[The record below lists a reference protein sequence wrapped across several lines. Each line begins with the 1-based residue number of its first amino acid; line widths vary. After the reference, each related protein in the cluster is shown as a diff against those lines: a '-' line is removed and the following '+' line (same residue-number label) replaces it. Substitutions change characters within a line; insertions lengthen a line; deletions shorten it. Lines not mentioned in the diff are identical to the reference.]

1 MKIAIIGSGIS
12 GLTAAYVLNKNHDIR
27 IFEANNYI
35 GGHTHTHDINIK
47 GKEFKVD
54 TGFIVYN
61 EKTYPNFIKLLDILG
76 VERQLS
82 TMGFSV
88 KSISKDYEYAGE
100 SLNSLF
106 AKRSNIFRLGFLKML
121 YEMYY
126 FGKKADAFGLGLDTS
141 ITLGDYLKKEKYS
154 DEFINYFIIPMGAAI
169 WSTPANKVL
178 DMPAYFFIKFFYN
191 HGMLEV
197 VNRPKWWVIKNGSK
211 SYIEKITLGF
221 KNKIL
226 LSNPVKKVLRKNNK
240 IIINSYSKKNDT
252 PHEEEFDSVIFATHS
267 DQALDMLH
275 DSSSQEKDILGS
287 IPYQKNE
294 VLLHTD
300 SSVLPRRKL
309 AWASWNY
316 QLDSDPEKPVVLTY
330 NMNILQSIECDE
342 TFCVTLNNQQLVDKD
357 KVLKKIIYH
366 HPLFTVEGIRAQKRK
381 SEINGVNNTFYC
393 GAYWHNG
400 FHEDGVVSALEVCKH
415 FGEGL

>member
-12 GLTAAYVLNKNHDIR
+12 GLTSAYLLNRNHDITV
-27 IFEANNYI
+27 FEANDYI
-35 GGHTHTHDINIK
+35 GGHTHTNNIK
-47 GKEFKVD
+47 IKDKEYAVD

-61 EKTYPNFIKLLDILG
+61 ERTYPNFIKLLDTLG

-88 KSISKDYEYAGE
+88 KSASEDYEYAGE

-106 AKRSNIFRLGFLKML
+106 AKRSNIFRLGFLRML
-121 YEMYY
+121 YEMYR
-126 FGKKADAFGLGLDTS
+126 FGKKSDSTGLGLDIS
-141 ITLGDYLKKEKYS
+141 ITLGTYLRSENYS
-154 DEFINYFIIPMGAAI
+154 NEFINYFIIPMGAAI

-191 HGMLEV
+191 HGMLEII
-197 VNRPKWWVIKNGSK
+197 NRPKWWVIKDGS
-211 SYIEKITLGF
+211 SAYIK
-221 KNKIL
+221 
-226 LSNPVKKVLRKNNK
+226 K
-240 IIINSYSKKNDT
+240 IIKGFESKINLSSPIRTVSRLDNGIEIETANSKK
-252 PHEEEFDSVIFATHS
+252 PLMFDAVVFATHS
-267 DQALDMLH
+267 DQALGMLK
-275 DSSSQEKDILGS
+275 DPTEKEKDILSS

-300 SSVLPRRKL
+300 SSVLPKRKL

-316 QLDSDPEKPVVLTY
+316 QLDSNPESPVVLTY
-330 NMNILQSIECDE
+330 NMNILQSLDCDE
-342 TFCVTLNNQQLVDKD
+342 TFCVTLNDHQSVDKS
-357 KVLKKIIYH
+357 KVLKKITYH
-366 HPLFTVEGIRAQKRK
+366 HPLFNVKGIEAQKRK
-381 SEINGVNNTFYC
+381 LEISGVNNTYYC

-415 FGEGL
+415 FGEQI

>member
-1 MKIAIIGSGIS
+1 
-12 GLTAAYVLNKNHDIR
+12 
-27 IFEANNYI
+27 
-35 GGHTHTHDINIK
+35 
-47 GKEFKVD
+47 
-54 TGFIVYN
+54 
-61 EKTYPNFIKLLDILG
+61 
-76 VERQLS
+76 
-82 TMGFSV
+82 
-88 KSISKDYEYAGE
+88 
-100 SLNSLF
+100 
-106 AKRSNIFRLGFLKML
+106 
-121 YEMYY
+121 
-126 FGKKADAFGLGLDTS
+126 
-141 ITLGDYLKKEKYS
+141 
-154 DEFINYFIIPMGAAI
+154 
-169 WSTPANKVL
+169 
-178 DMPAYFFIKFFYN
+178 
-191 HGMLEV
+191 
-197 VNRPKWWVIKNGSK
+197 
-211 SYIEKITLGF
+211 
-221 KNKIL
+221 
-226 LSNPVKKVLRKNNK
+226 
-240 IIINSYSKKNDT
+240 
-252 PHEEEFDSVIFATHS
+252 
-267 DQALDMLH
+267 MLH
-275 DSSSQEKDILGS
+275 DSSSQEKDLVGS

-330 NMNILQSIECDE
+330 NMNILQSLECDE